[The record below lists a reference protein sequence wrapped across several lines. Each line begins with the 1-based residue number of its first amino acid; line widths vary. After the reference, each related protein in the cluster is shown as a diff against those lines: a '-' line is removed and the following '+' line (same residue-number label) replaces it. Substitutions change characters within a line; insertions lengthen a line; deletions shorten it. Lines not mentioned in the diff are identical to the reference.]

1 MTEYVEKVIRSDPE
15 KHKIFNM
22 IIEKNQSC
30 WKKFDNSGPILS
42 WLHNFS
48 NEREIYF
55 ALVLADNIMYYTSD
69 QIKSLWKLILMNRL
83 KLFFLNGIFPDKMP
97 TEIET
102 WFPEYLRKKCVFV
115 GFGRAGKSGA
125 AMPYSFDKSHNI
137 RNLVYMGL
145 FEFLCRSQELG
156 NLERVLL
163 LDDFVGSG
171 NQARGQWYGKIAIDK
186 ENKRSLD
193 DVSKSNSHLQF
204 VYLALVG
211 CKEGK
216 KKIEKTTPMKV
227 ILGEELDKK
236 FKCFSDVSI
245 IYKDPNERR
254 EAKGI
259 MEKKGRMLYEY
270 PLGYDNMQ
278 LAIAFCHNTPDNSLP
293 VIWKRLPD
301 GGWFPLFE
309 RTE

>member
-1 MTEYVEKVIRSDPE
+1 MMEFVEKVIHSDPKKVE
-15 KHKIFNM
+15 LFNM
-22 IIEKNQSC
+22 IIGKNQNC

-42 WLHNFS
+42 WLRNFS

-69 QIKSLWKLILMNRL
+69 QIKSLWKLILMNRV
-83 KLFFLNGIFPDKMP
+83 KLYMLNEIFPDKVHI
-97 TEIET
+97 EIET
-102 WFPEYLRKKCVFV
+102 WFPEYLRKNCVFV
-115 GFGRAGKSGA
+115 GFGGAGKSGA
-125 AMPYSFDKSHNI
+125 AMPYLFNKSHGI

-145 FEFLCRSQELG
+145 FEFLCRYQELR

-171 NQARGQWYGKIAIDK
+171 NQARGQWRSRIPIDK
-186 ENKRSLD
+186 KNKRSLD
-193 DVSKSNSHLQF
+193 DVSRKNPNLQF

-216 KKIEKTTPMKV
+216 EKIEKTTPMKV
-227 ILGEELDKK
+227 ILGEELDES
-236 FKCFSDVSI
+236 FKCFSDISH
-245 IYKDPNERR
+245 IYKDASERG
-254 EAKGI
+254 EAKEV
-259 MEKKGRMLYEY
+259 MEKKGRMLYKY

-309 RTE
+309 RIG